1 MAPKVKICGISTAND
16 YIICRDAG
24 AHWTGMVYYPG
35 SSRHL
40 DLAGLAALADCAD
53 SIGSDAPERVLL
65 SVDIVGEKLMPI
77 IEAARPDMLQLHG
90 KETCQDVADIK
101 ARTSLPVIKAIAVET
116 AADLDQ
122 CAKWNNLAD
131 WLLFDAK
138 VKAGSQPGGTGHQFD
153 WTILANYRGQLPW
166 MLAGG
171 LDCQNVA
178 NAIKISSAKAV
189 DVSSGVESYPGK
201 KDAEQIHAF
210 IRTAQLG

>member
-1 MAPKVKICGISTAND
+1 MSRISAS
-16 YIICRDAG
+16 C
-24 AHWTGMVYYPG
+24 P
-35 SSRHL
+35 
-40 DLAGLAALADCAD
+40 
-53 SIGSDAPERVLL
+53 
-65 SVDIVGEKLMPI
+65 
-77 IEAARPDMLQLHG
+77 
-90 KETCQDVADIK
+90 
-101 ARTSLPVIKAIAVET
+101 VET

-122 CAKWNNLAD
+122 CAKWDNLAD

-171 LDCQNVA
+171 LDRHNVA
-178 NAIKISSAKAV
+178 SAIKISAAKAV

-210 IRTAQLG
+210 IRAAQLG

>member
-1 MAPKVKICGISTAND
+1 MAPEVKICGISTAND

-24 AHWTGMVYYPG
+24 ARWTGMVYYPR

-101 ARTSLPVIKAIAVET
+101 ARTGLPVIKAIAVET
-116 AADLDQ
+116 AADLINAPNGIILPIGCCLTPKSKPDRSQ
-122 CAKWNNLAD
+122 AVPAISLIGQS
-131 WLLFDAK
+131 LPIT
-138 VKAGSQPGGTGHQFD
+138 AGSYHGCWQAGLTAIMWQVRSR
-153 WTILANYRGQLPW
+153 LAQQRRW
-166 MLAGG
+166 MCHRVLNHTPEKRT
-171 LDCQNVA
+171 QNRFMPLFGRP
-178 NAIKISSAKAV
+178 N
-189 DVSSGVESYPGK
+189 
-201 KDAEQIHAF
+201 
-210 IRTAQLG
+210 